1 MTLGLVRDGVI
12 DTSRAFALLA
22 TNPAKLLG
30 VPAGTLAEGL
40 EADLALIDADAP
52 WIIDRRKM
60 EATADNTPFDRQGA
74 QGRVLGLWKGGVRL
88 GA

>member
-1 MTLGLVRDGVI
+1 MAPLKKV
-12 DTSRAFALLA
+12 
-22 TNPAKLLG
+22 G
-30 VPAGTLAEGL
+30 VPAGELTPGL
-40 EADLALIDADAP
+40 EADLALIDPEAP